1 MLDERKE
8 EAFCTILREELQLA
22 TGCTEP
28 IAVAYCAARLR
39 QVLGQRPCRILA
51 EVSGNILKN
60 VKSVVVP
67 NTGGRRGLPAAIAVG
82 MVAGDPEAR
91 LQVIAHVTE
100 ADAPAIGDYLDSTDI
115 RIDCPPTPRM
125 LDIRLTGWTGDGH
138 RAVVHVANNHTN
150 IIYVER
156 DGEVLLEKPHSDS
169 AEDNLQ
175 DKSVFKYFL
184 KRLAQ
189 MLVTL
194 FIVSILVFVLANF
207 IGDPV
212 NMLVSP
218 KAPPEVREQVRE
230 ELGLNRPILEQ
241 YVSFVTNAVK
251 GDFGKSYIYKVDV
264 LSLIAQ
270 RVPATLE
277 LVFVS
282 VVLAL
287 VISIPLGVYAGAF
300 PKRKSSTLVMGGS
313 ILGISLPSFFI
324 GIMLIYIFSLKL
336 HWFPS
341 SGRGA
346 TAPFLGMNFSLFAP
360 GGLKYIILPAFTLS
374 VTNIASLVRLTRA
387 GVMENMRQDYIKFAR
402 AKGVSTR
409 KVLFGHALKNAL
421 IPVITVFGMEIGSLI
436 AFTTVTETIFSWPG
450 LGKLLIDSINS
461 VDRPVI
467 VAYLI
472 LTTVLFVFINFVV
485 DLLYTVIDPR
495 IQFR

>member
-1 MLDERKE
+1 M
-8 EAFCTILREELQLA
+8 
-22 TGCTEP
+22 
-28 IAVAYCAARLR
+28 
-39 QVLGQRPCRILA
+39 
-51 EVSGNILKN
+51 
-60 VKSVVVP
+60 
-67 NTGGRRGLPAAIAVG
+67 
-82 MVAGDPEAR
+82 
-91 LQVIAHVTE
+91 
-100 ADAPAIGDYLDSTDI
+100 
-115 RIDCPPTPRM
+115 
-125 LDIRLTGWTGDGH
+125 
-138 RAVVHVANNHTN
+138 
-150 IIYVER
+150 
-156 DGEVLLEKPHSDS
+156 
-169 AEDNLQ
+169 
-175 DKSVFKYFL
+175 FKYFL

-189 MLVTL
+189 MVVTL

-241 YVSFVTNAVK
+241 YVSFVTNALK

-277 LVFVS
+277 LVLVS

-336 HWFPS
+336 YWFPS

-346 TAPFLGMNFSLFAP
+346 TIPFLGMNFSLFAP

-436 AFTTVTETIFSWPG
+436 AFTTVTETIYSWPG

-495 IQFR
+495 IEFR

>member
-1 MLDERKE
+1 M
-8 EAFCTILREELQLA
+8 
-22 TGCTEP
+22 
-28 IAVAYCAARLR
+28 
-39 QVLGQRPCRILA
+39 
-51 EVSGNILKN
+51 
-60 VKSVVVP
+60 
-67 NTGGRRGLPAAIAVG
+67 
-82 MVAGDPEAR
+82 
-91 LQVIAHVTE
+91 
-100 ADAPAIGDYLDSTDI
+100 
-115 RIDCPPTPRM
+115 
-125 LDIRLTGWTGDGH
+125 
-138 RAVVHVANNHTN
+138 
-150 IIYVER
+150 
-156 DGEVLLEKPHSDS
+156 
-169 AEDNLQ
+169 
-175 DKSVFKYFL
+175 FKYFL

-189 MLVTL
+189 MVVTL

-241 YVSFVTNAVK
+241 YVSFITNAFK
-251 GDFGKSYIYKVDV
+251 GDFGKSYIYKVDA

-282 VVLAL
+282 AVLAL
-287 VISIPLGVYAGAF
+287 GISIPLGVYAGAF

-346 TAPFLGMNFSLFAP
+346 TAPFLGMDFSLFAP
-360 GGLKYIILPAFTLS
+360 GGLKYIILPALTLS

-421 IPVITVFGMEIGSLI
+421 IPVMTVIGLGLGNLLGGMVL
-436 AFTTVTETIFSWPG
+436 VETIFKWPG
-450 LGKLLIDSINS
+450 VGQFAYESVMAADYPAIIGVALLIALNYMIIN
-461 VDRPVI
+461 
-467 VAYLI
+467 
-472 LTTVLFVFINFVV
+472 TVV
-485 DLLYTVIDPR
+485 DILYGIIDPR
-495 IQFR
+495 VRCN

>member
-1 MLDERKE
+1 M
-8 EAFCTILREELQLA
+8 
-22 TGCTEP
+22 
-28 IAVAYCAARLR
+28 
-39 QVLGQRPCRILA
+39 
-51 EVSGNILKN
+51 
-60 VKSVVVP
+60 
-67 NTGGRRGLPAAIAVG
+67 
-82 MVAGDPEAR
+82 
-91 LQVIAHVTE
+91 
-100 ADAPAIGDYLDSTDI
+100 
-115 RIDCPPTPRM
+115 
-125 LDIRLTGWTGDGH
+125 
-138 RAVVHVANNHTN
+138 
-150 IIYVER
+150 
-156 DGEVLLEKPHSDS
+156 
-169 AEDNLQ
+169 
-175 DKSVFKYFL
+175 FKYFL

-189 MLVTL
+189 MVVTL

-241 YVSFVTNAVK
+241 YVSFVTNALK

-277 LVFVS
+277 LVLVS

-300 PKRKSSTLVMGGS
+300 PKRKSSTLVIGGS

-346 TAPFLGMNFSLFAP
+346 TIPFLGMNFSLFAP

-436 AFTTVTETIFSWPG
+436 AFTTVTETIYSWPG

-495 IQFR
+495 IEFR

>member
-1 MLDERKE
+1 M
-8 EAFCTILREELQLA
+8 
-22 TGCTEP
+22 
-28 IAVAYCAARLR
+28 
-39 QVLGQRPCRILA
+39 
-51 EVSGNILKN
+51 
-60 VKSVVVP
+60 
-67 NTGGRRGLPAAIAVG
+67 
-82 MVAGDPEAR
+82 
-91 LQVIAHVTE
+91 
-100 ADAPAIGDYLDSTDI
+100 
-115 RIDCPPTPRM
+115 
-125 LDIRLTGWTGDGH
+125 
-138 RAVVHVANNHTN
+138 
-150 IIYVER
+150 
-156 DGEVLLEKPHSDS
+156 
-169 AEDNLQ
+169 
-175 DKSVFKYFL
+175 FKYFL

-189 MLVTL
+189 MVVTL

-241 YVSFVTNAVK
+241 YVSFVTNALK

-264 LSLIAQ
+264 LSLIVQ
-270 RVPATLE
+270 RLPATLE

-282 VVLAL
+282 AVLAL

-300 PKRKSSTLVMGGS
+300 PKRKSSTVVMGGS

-346 TAPFLGMNFSLFAP
+346 TTPFLGMNFSLFAP
-360 GGLKYIILPAFTLS
+360 GGLKYIILPALTLS

-436 AFTTVTETIFSWPG
+436 AFTTVTETIYSWPG

-495 IQFR
+495 IEFR

>member
-1 MLDERKE
+1 M
-8 EAFCTILREELQLA
+8 
-22 TGCTEP
+22 
-28 IAVAYCAARLR
+28 
-39 QVLGQRPCRILA
+39 
-51 EVSGNILKN
+51 
-60 VKSVVVP
+60 
-67 NTGGRRGLPAAIAVG
+67 
-82 MVAGDPEAR
+82 
-91 LQVIAHVTE
+91 
-100 ADAPAIGDYLDSTDI
+100 
-115 RIDCPPTPRM
+115 
-125 LDIRLTGWTGDGH
+125 
-138 RAVVHVANNHTN
+138 
-150 IIYVER
+150 
-156 DGEVLLEKPHSDS
+156 
-169 AEDNLQ
+169 
-175 DKSVFKYFL
+175 FKYFL

-189 MLVTL
+189 MVVTL

-241 YVSFVTNAVK
+241 YVSFVTNALK

-277 LVFVS
+277 LVLVS

-346 TAPFLGMNFSLFAP
+346 TIPFLGMDFSLFAP

-436 AFTTVTETIFSWPG
+436 AFTTVTETIYSWPG

>member
-1 MLDERKE
+1 M
-8 EAFCTILREELQLA
+8 
-22 TGCTEP
+22 
-28 IAVAYCAARLR
+28 
-39 QVLGQRPCRILA
+39 
-51 EVSGNILKN
+51 
-60 VKSVVVP
+60 
-67 NTGGRRGLPAAIAVG
+67 
-82 MVAGDPEAR
+82 
-91 LQVIAHVTE
+91 
-100 ADAPAIGDYLDSTDI
+100 
-115 RIDCPPTPRM
+115 
-125 LDIRLTGWTGDGH
+125 
-138 RAVVHVANNHTN
+138 
-150 IIYVER
+150 
-156 DGEVLLEKPHSDS
+156 
-169 AEDNLQ
+169 
-175 DKSVFKYFL
+175 FKYFL

-241 YVSFVTNAVK
+241 YVSFVTNAFK

-421 IPVITVFGMEIGSLI
+421 IPVITVFGMQMIFQDPYASLNPRQKI
-436 AFTTVTETIFSWPG
+436 ME
-450 LGKLLIDSINS
+450 
-461 VDRPVI
+461 
-467 VAYLI
+467 I
-472 LTTVLFVFINFVV
+472 LTDPMLFHKLCSSKAEAQEKAIHLLERVGLSSEQANRYPHQFSGGQRQRIGIARALAVEPKFIIADEPVSALDVSIQAQILNILMDLKDEFHFSYLFIAHDLSVV
-485 DLLYTVIDPR
+485 KHISDSLGVMYLGTIVERAPKRLLFSNPVHPYTKALFSSAPTIDEGNIAESQELRGEIPSPIHLPSGCPFHDR
-495 IQFR
+495 CPMACPDCAREVPELKEVEPGHFAACHLL

>member
-1 MLDERKE
+1 M
-8 EAFCTILREELQLA
+8 
-22 TGCTEP
+22 
-28 IAVAYCAARLR
+28 
-39 QVLGQRPCRILA
+39 
-51 EVSGNILKN
+51 
-60 VKSVVVP
+60 
-67 NTGGRRGLPAAIAVG
+67 
-82 MVAGDPEAR
+82 
-91 LQVIAHVTE
+91 
-100 ADAPAIGDYLDSTDI
+100 
-115 RIDCPPTPRM
+115 
-125 LDIRLTGWTGDGH
+125 
-138 RAVVHVANNHTN
+138 
-150 IIYVER
+150 
-156 DGEVLLEKPHSDS
+156 
-169 AEDNLQ
+169 
-175 DKSVFKYFL
+175 FKYFL

-189 MLVTL
+189 MVVTL

-241 YVSFVTNAVK
+241 YVSFVTNALK

-277 LVFVS
+277 LVLVS

-346 TAPFLGMNFSLFAP
+346 AIPFLGMNFSLFAP

-436 AFTTVTETIFSWPG
+436 AFTTVTETIYSWPG

-495 IQFR
+495 IEFR

>member
-1 MLDERKE
+1 M
-8 EAFCTILREELQLA
+8 
-22 TGCTEP
+22 
-28 IAVAYCAARLR
+28 
-39 QVLGQRPCRILA
+39 
-51 EVSGNILKN
+51 
-60 VKSVVVP
+60 
-67 NTGGRRGLPAAIAVG
+67 
-82 MVAGDPEAR
+82 
-91 LQVIAHVTE
+91 
-100 ADAPAIGDYLDSTDI
+100 
-115 RIDCPPTPRM
+115 
-125 LDIRLTGWTGDGH
+125 
-138 RAVVHVANNHTN
+138 
-150 IIYVER
+150 
-156 DGEVLLEKPHSDS
+156 
-169 AEDNLQ
+169 
-175 DKSVFKYFL
+175 FKYFL

-194 FIVSILVFVLANF
+194 FIVSVLVFVLANF

-277 LVFVS
+277 LVFGS

-346 TAPFLGMNFSLFAP
+346 TAPFLGMNFSLFTP

>member
-1 MLDERKE
+1 M
-8 EAFCTILREELQLA
+8 
-22 TGCTEP
+22 
-28 IAVAYCAARLR
+28 
-39 QVLGQRPCRILA
+39 
-51 EVSGNILKN
+51 
-60 VKSVVVP
+60 
-67 NTGGRRGLPAAIAVG
+67 
-82 MVAGDPEAR
+82 
-91 LQVIAHVTE
+91 
-100 ADAPAIGDYLDSTDI
+100 
-115 RIDCPPTPRM
+115 
-125 LDIRLTGWTGDGH
+125 
-138 RAVVHVANNHTN
+138 
-150 IIYVER
+150 
-156 DGEVLLEKPHSDS
+156 
-169 AEDNLQ
+169 
-175 DKSVFKYFL
+175 FKYFL

-189 MLVTL
+189 MVVTL

-241 YVSFVTNAVK
+241 YVSFVTNALK

-277 LVFVS
+277 LVLVS

-324 GIMLIYIFSLKL
+324 GIMMIYIFSLKL

-346 TAPFLGMNFSLFAP
+346 TIPFLGMNFSLFAP

-436 AFTTVTETIFSWPG
+436 AFTTVTETIYSWPG

-495 IQFR
+495 IEFR

>member
-1 MLDERKE
+1 MGTSVG
-8 EAFCTILREELQLA
+8 TITLL
-22 TGCTEP
+22 TP
-28 IAVAYCAARLR
+28 IAAA
-39 QVLGQRPCRILA
+39 
-51 EVSGNILKN
+51 VSQSSGF
-60 VKSVVVP
+60 S
-67 NTGGRRGLPAAIAVG
+67 
-82 MVAGDPEAR
+82 
-91 LQVIAHVTE
+91 
-100 ADAPAIGDYLDSTDI
+100 
-115 RIDCPPTPRM
+115 
-125 LDIRLTGWTGDGH
+125 
-138 RAVVHVANNHTN
+138 
-150 IIYVER
+150 
-156 DGEVLLEKPHSDS
+156 
-169 AEDNLQ
+169 
-175 DKSVFKYFL
+175 
-184 KRLAQ
+184 
-189 MLVTL
+189 
-194 FIVSILVFVLANF
+194 
-207 IGDPV
+207 
-212 NMLVSP
+212 
-218 KAPPEVREQVRE
+218 
-230 ELGLNRPILEQ
+230 
-241 YVSFVTNAVK
+241 
-251 GDFGKSYIYKVDV
+251 
-264 LSLIAQ
+264 
-270 RVPATLE
+270 
-277 LVFVS
+277 
-282 VVLAL
+282 LAL
-287 VISIPLGVYAGAF
+287 CVA
-300 PKRKSSTLVMGGS
+300 LVMGGS

-346 TAPFLGMNFSLFAP
+346 TAPFLGMNFSLFTP

>member
-1 MLDERKE
+1 M
-8 EAFCTILREELQLA
+8 
-22 TGCTEP
+22 
-28 IAVAYCAARLR
+28 
-39 QVLGQRPCRILA
+39 
-51 EVSGNILKN
+51 
-60 VKSVVVP
+60 
-67 NTGGRRGLPAAIAVG
+67 
-82 MVAGDPEAR
+82 
-91 LQVIAHVTE
+91 
-100 ADAPAIGDYLDSTDI
+100 
-115 RIDCPPTPRM
+115 
-125 LDIRLTGWTGDGH
+125 
-138 RAVVHVANNHTN
+138 
-150 IIYVER
+150 
-156 DGEVLLEKPHSDS
+156 
-169 AEDNLQ
+169 
-175 DKSVFKYFL
+175 FKYFL

-277 LVFVS
+277 LVLVS

-300 PKRKSSTLVMGGS
+300 PKRKSSTLVM
-313 ILGISLPSFFI
+313 

>member
-1 MLDERKE
+1 M
-8 EAFCTILREELQLA
+8 
-22 TGCTEP
+22 
-28 IAVAYCAARLR
+28 
-39 QVLGQRPCRILA
+39 
-51 EVSGNILKN
+51 
-60 VKSVVVP
+60 
-67 NTGGRRGLPAAIAVG
+67 
-82 MVAGDPEAR
+82 
-91 LQVIAHVTE
+91 
-100 ADAPAIGDYLDSTDI
+100 
-115 RIDCPPTPRM
+115 
-125 LDIRLTGWTGDGH
+125 
-138 RAVVHVANNHTN
+138 
-150 IIYVER
+150 
-156 DGEVLLEKPHSDS
+156 
-169 AEDNLQ
+169 
-175 DKSVFKYFL
+175 FKYFL

-241 YVSFVTNAVK
+241 YVSFVTNAFK

-300 PKRKSSTLVMGGS
+300 PKRKSSTVVMGGS

-387 GVMENMRQDYIKFAR
+387 GVMENMRQDYIKFSQVEDLR
-402 AKGVSTR
+402 
-409 KVLFGHALKNAL
+409 LYGHIQGGGRL
-421 IPVITVFGMEIGSLI
+421 IGDDELRIGSQSDRNDDPLPHTARKLMGVGFQPI
-436 AFTTVTETIFSWPG
+436 LRIGDTHHMQQFHTARMLFL
-450 LGKLLIDSINS
+450 LGHLLLVEVQHLGN
-461 VDRPVI
+461 
-467 VAYLI
+467 
-472 LTTVLFVFINFVV
+472 LFLNGIE
-485 DLLYTVIDPR
+485 R
-495 IQFR
+495 I

>member
-1 MLDERKE
+1 M
-8 EAFCTILREELQLA
+8 
-22 TGCTEP
+22 
-28 IAVAYCAARLR
+28 
-39 QVLGQRPCRILA
+39 
-51 EVSGNILKN
+51 
-60 VKSVVVP
+60 
-67 NTGGRRGLPAAIAVG
+67 
-82 MVAGDPEAR
+82 
-91 LQVIAHVTE
+91 
-100 ADAPAIGDYLDSTDI
+100 
-115 RIDCPPTPRM
+115 
-125 LDIRLTGWTGDGH
+125 
-138 RAVVHVANNHTN
+138 
-150 IIYVER
+150 
-156 DGEVLLEKPHSDS
+156 
-169 AEDNLQ
+169 
-175 DKSVFKYFL
+175 FKYFL

-189 MLVTL
+189 MVVTL

-241 YVSFVTNAVK
+241 YVSFVTNALK

-277 LVFVS
+277 LVLVS

-324 GIMLIYIFSLKL
+324 GIMLIYTFSLKL

-346 TAPFLGMNFSLFAP
+346 TIPFLGMNFSLFAA

-436 AFTTVTETIFSWPG
+436 AFTTVTETIYSWPG

-495 IQFR
+495 IEFR

>member
-1 MLDERKE
+1 M
-8 EAFCTILREELQLA
+8 
-22 TGCTEP
+22 
-28 IAVAYCAARLR
+28 
-39 QVLGQRPCRILA
+39 
-51 EVSGNILKN
+51 
-60 VKSVVVP
+60 
-67 NTGGRRGLPAAIAVG
+67 
-82 MVAGDPEAR
+82 
-91 LQVIAHVTE
+91 
-100 ADAPAIGDYLDSTDI
+100 
-115 RIDCPPTPRM
+115 
-125 LDIRLTGWTGDGH
+125 
-138 RAVVHVANNHTN
+138 
-150 IIYVER
+150 
-156 DGEVLLEKPHSDS
+156 
-169 AEDNLQ
+169 
-175 DKSVFKYFL
+175 FKYSL

-189 MLVTL
+189 MVVTL

-241 YVSFVTNAVK
+241 YVSFVTNALK

-264 LSLIAQ
+264 LSLIVQ

-346 TAPFLGMNFSLFAP
+346 TMPFLGMNFSLFAP
-360 GGLKYIILPAFTLS
+360 GGLKYIILPALTLS

-436 AFTTVTETIFSWPG
+436 AFTTVTETIYSWPG

-495 IQFR
+495 IKFR

>member
-1 MLDERKE
+1 M
-8 EAFCTILREELQLA
+8 
-22 TGCTEP
+22 
-28 IAVAYCAARLR
+28 
-39 QVLGQRPCRILA
+39 
-51 EVSGNILKN
+51 
-60 VKSVVVP
+60 
-67 NTGGRRGLPAAIAVG
+67 
-82 MVAGDPEAR
+82 
-91 LQVIAHVTE
+91 
-100 ADAPAIGDYLDSTDI
+100 
-115 RIDCPPTPRM
+115 
-125 LDIRLTGWTGDGH
+125 
-138 RAVVHVANNHTN
+138 
-150 IIYVER
+150 
-156 DGEVLLEKPHSDS
+156 
-169 AEDNLQ
+169 
-175 DKSVFKYFL
+175 FKYFL

-189 MLVTL
+189 MVVTL

-241 YVSFVTNAVK
+241 YVSFVTNALK

-277 LVFVS
+277 LVLVS

-346 TAPFLGMNFSLFAP
+346 TTPFLGMNFSLFAP
-360 GGLKYIILPAFTLS
+360 GGLKYIILPALTLS

-436 AFTTVTETIFSWPG
+436 AFTTVTETIYSWPG

-495 IQFR
+495 IEFR

>member
-1 MLDERKE
+1 M
-8 EAFCTILREELQLA
+8 
-22 TGCTEP
+22 
-28 IAVAYCAARLR
+28 
-39 QVLGQRPCRILA
+39 
-51 EVSGNILKN
+51 
-60 VKSVVVP
+60 
-67 NTGGRRGLPAAIAVG
+67 
-82 MVAGDPEAR
+82 
-91 LQVIAHVTE
+91 
-100 ADAPAIGDYLDSTDI
+100 
-115 RIDCPPTPRM
+115 
-125 LDIRLTGWTGDGH
+125 
-138 RAVVHVANNHTN
+138 
-150 IIYVER
+150 
-156 DGEVLLEKPHSDS
+156 
-169 AEDNLQ
+169 
-175 DKSVFKYFL
+175 FKYFL

-189 MLVTL
+189 MVVTL

-241 YVSFVTNAVK
+241 YVSFVTNALK

-277 LVFVS
+277 LVLVS

-346 TAPFLGMNFSLFAP
+346 TIPFLGMDFSLFAP

-409 KVLFGHALKNAL
+409 KVLFGHVLKNAL

-436 AFTTVTETIFSWPG
+436 AFTTVTETIYSWPG

-495 IQFR
+495 IEFR

>member
-1 MLDERKE
+1 M
-8 EAFCTILREELQLA
+8 
-22 TGCTEP
+22 
-28 IAVAYCAARLR
+28 
-39 QVLGQRPCRILA
+39 
-51 EVSGNILKN
+51 
-60 VKSVVVP
+60 
-67 NTGGRRGLPAAIAVG
+67 
-82 MVAGDPEAR
+82 
-91 LQVIAHVTE
+91 
-100 ADAPAIGDYLDSTDI
+100 
-115 RIDCPPTPRM
+115 
-125 LDIRLTGWTGDGH
+125 
-138 RAVVHVANNHTN
+138 
-150 IIYVER
+150 
-156 DGEVLLEKPHSDS
+156 
-169 AEDNLQ
+169 
-175 DKSVFKYFL
+175 FKYFL

-189 MLVTL
+189 MVVTL

-241 YVSFVTNAVK
+241 YVSFVTNALK

-277 LVFVS
+277 LVLVS

-346 TAPFLGMNFSLFAP
+346 TIPFLGMNFSLFAP

-436 AFTTVTETIFSWPG
+436 AFTTVTETIYSWPG

>member
-1 MLDERKE
+1 M
-8 EAFCTILREELQLA
+8 
-22 TGCTEP
+22 
-28 IAVAYCAARLR
+28 
-39 QVLGQRPCRILA
+39 
-51 EVSGNILKN
+51 
-60 VKSVVVP
+60 
-67 NTGGRRGLPAAIAVG
+67 
-82 MVAGDPEAR
+82 
-91 LQVIAHVTE
+91 
-100 ADAPAIGDYLDSTDI
+100 
-115 RIDCPPTPRM
+115 
-125 LDIRLTGWTGDGH
+125 
-138 RAVVHVANNHTN
+138 
-150 IIYVER
+150 
-156 DGEVLLEKPHSDS
+156 
-169 AEDNLQ
+169 
-175 DKSVFKYFL
+175 FKYFL

-189 MLVTL
+189 MVVTL
-194 FIVSILVFVLANF
+194 FIVSILVFVLAKF
-207 IGDPV
+207 IGDHV

-241 YVSFVTNAVK
+241 YVSFVTNALK

-277 LVFVS
+277 LVLVS

-436 AFTTVTETIFSWPG
+436 AFTTVTETIYSWPG

-495 IQFR
+495 IEFR

>member
-1 MLDERKE
+1 
-8 EAFCTILREELQLA
+8 
-22 TGCTEP
+22 
-28 IAVAYCAARLR
+28 
-39 QVLGQRPCRILA
+39 
-51 EVSGNILKN
+51 
-60 VKSVVVP
+60 
-67 NTGGRRGLPAAIAVG
+67 
-82 MVAGDPEAR
+82 
-91 LQVIAHVTE
+91 
-100 ADAPAIGDYLDSTDI
+100 
-115 RIDCPPTPRM
+115 
-125 LDIRLTGWTGDGH
+125 
-138 RAVVHVANNHTN
+138 
-150 IIYVER
+150 
-156 DGEVLLEKPHSDS
+156 
-169 AEDNLQ
+169 
-175 DKSVFKYFL
+175 VFKYFL

-189 MLVTL
+189 MVVTL

-241 YVSFVTNAVK
+241 YVSFVTNALK

-277 LVFVS
+277 LVLVS

-346 TAPFLGMNFSLFAP
+346 TIPFLGMDFSLFAP

-436 AFTTVTETIFSWPG
+436 AFTTVTETIYSWPG

-495 IQFR
+495 IEFR

>member
-1 MLDERKE
+1 M
-8 EAFCTILREELQLA
+8 
-22 TGCTEP
+22 
-28 IAVAYCAARLR
+28 
-39 QVLGQRPCRILA
+39 
-51 EVSGNILKN
+51 
-60 VKSVVVP
+60 
-67 NTGGRRGLPAAIAVG
+67 
-82 MVAGDPEAR
+82 
-91 LQVIAHVTE
+91 
-100 ADAPAIGDYLDSTDI
+100 
-115 RIDCPPTPRM
+115 
-125 LDIRLTGWTGDGH
+125 
-138 RAVVHVANNHTN
+138 
-150 IIYVER
+150 
-156 DGEVLLEKPHSDS
+156 
-169 AEDNLQ
+169 
-175 DKSVFKYFL
+175 FKYFL

-189 MLVTL
+189 MVVTL

-241 YVSFVTNAVK
+241 YVSFVTNALK

-277 LVFVS
+277 LVLVS

-346 TAPFLGMNFSLFAP
+346 TIPFLGMNFSLFSP

-436 AFTTVTETIFSWPG
+436 AFTTVTETIYSWPG

-485 DLLYTVIDPR
+485 DLMYTVIDPR
-495 IQFR
+495 IEFR

>member
-1 MLDERKE
+1 M
-8 EAFCTILREELQLA
+8 
-22 TGCTEP
+22 
-28 IAVAYCAARLR
+28 
-39 QVLGQRPCRILA
+39 
-51 EVSGNILKN
+51 
-60 VKSVVVP
+60 
-67 NTGGRRGLPAAIAVG
+67 
-82 MVAGDPEAR
+82 
-91 LQVIAHVTE
+91 
-100 ADAPAIGDYLDSTDI
+100 
-115 RIDCPPTPRM
+115 
-125 LDIRLTGWTGDGH
+125 
-138 RAVVHVANNHTN
+138 
-150 IIYVER
+150 
-156 DGEVLLEKPHSDS
+156 
-169 AEDNLQ
+169 
-175 DKSVFKYFL
+175 FKYFL

-189 MLVTL
+189 MVVTL

-241 YVSFVTNAVK
+241 YVSFVTNALK

-270 RVPATLE
+270 QVPATLE
-277 LVFVS
+277 LVLVS

-346 TAPFLGMNFSLFAP
+346 TIPFLGMNFSLFAP

-436 AFTTVTETIFSWPG
+436 AFTTVTETIYSWPG

-495 IQFR
+495 IEFR

>member
-1 MLDERKE
+1 MPNPNNPLAPGLNGAAPKGPRTFWDNPVFSAVLAIIMGFAMWIIVTVYIDPQGSTTVTGVPINYTSGASTYTAQGLDIVEKPDIEGVTVKVEGNSTIIGNIRSADIMVYPSYAGVSGAGKVTLRLQARVTNTTDFPGDIE
-8 EAFCTILREELQLA
+8 CTVESPSTID
-22 TGCTEP
+22 
-28 IAVAYCAARLR
+28 V
-39 QVLGQRPCRILA
+39 VFD
-51 EVSGNILKN
+51 EVSEKT
-60 VKSVVVP
+60 VP
-67 NTGGRRGLPAAIAVG
+67 VTVDASAVTISNGYMLNKTTAVPAEITLRGPTSELDQVSSI
-82 MVAGDPEAR
+82 VAPV
-91 LQVIAHVTE
+91 Q
-100 ADAPAIGDYLDSTDI
+100 
-115 RIDCPPTPRM
+115 M
-125 LDIRLTGWTGDGH
+125 
-138 RAVVHVANNHTN
+138 
-150 IIYVER
+150 
-156 DGEVLLEKPHSDS
+156 DGE
-169 AEDNLQ
+169 
-175 DKSVFKYFL
+175 
-184 KRLAQ
+184 LAD
-189 MLVTL
+189 T
-194 FIVSILVFVLANF
+194 
-207 IGDPV
+207 
-212 NMLVSP
+212 
-218 KAPPEVREQVRE
+218 
-230 ELGLNRPILEQ
+230 
-241 YVSFVTNAVK
+241 TT
-251 GDFGKSYIYKVDV
+251 
-264 LSLIAQ
+264 
-270 RVPATLE
+270 VPATLE

-346 TAPFLGMNFSLFAP
+346 TAPFLGMDFSLFTP
-360 GGLKYIILPAFTLS
+360 GGLKYIILPALTLS

-436 AFTTVTETIFSWPG
+436 AFTTVTETIYSWPG

-495 IQFR
+495 IKFR

>member
-1 MLDERKE
+1 
-8 EAFCTILREELQLA
+8 
-22 TGCTEP
+22 
-28 IAVAYCAARLR
+28 
-39 QVLGQRPCRILA
+39 
-51 EVSGNILKN
+51 
-60 VKSVVVP
+60 
-67 NTGGRRGLPAAIAVG
+67 
-82 MVAGDPEAR
+82 MV
-91 LQVIAHVTE
+91 
-100 ADAPAIGDYLDSTDI
+100 
-115 RIDCPPTPRM
+115 
-125 LDIRLTGWTGDGH
+125 
-138 RAVVHVANNHTN
+138 
-150 IIYVER
+150 
-156 DGEVLLEKPHSDS
+156 
-169 AEDNLQ
+169 
-175 DKSVFKYFL
+175 
-184 KRLAQ
+184 
-189 MLVTL
+189 VTL

-241 YVSFVTNAVK
+241 YVSFVTNALK

-264 LSLIAQ
+264 LSLIVQ
-270 RVPATLE
+270 RLPATLE
-277 LVFVS
+277 LVLVS
-282 VVLAL
+282 AVLAL

-300 PKRKSSTLVMGGS
+300 PKRKSSTLVMGSS

-346 TAPFLGMNFSLFAP
+346 TAPFLGMDFSLFAP
-360 GGLKYIILPAFTLS
+360 GGLKYIILPALTLS

-436 AFTTVTETIFSWPG
+436 AFTTVTETIYSWPG

-495 IQFR
+495 IDFR